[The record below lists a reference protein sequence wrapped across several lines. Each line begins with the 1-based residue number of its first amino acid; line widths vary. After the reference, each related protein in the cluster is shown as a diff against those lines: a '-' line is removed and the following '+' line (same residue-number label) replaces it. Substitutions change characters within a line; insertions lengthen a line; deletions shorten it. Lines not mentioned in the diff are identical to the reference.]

1 MEKLGHHS
9 ACKPATLAHL
19 AKEQGRE
26 EEVFGEIKMRDA
38 ASIWGNPE
46 DLGSNTVK
54 PIAEGLFTQL
64 FNKYFLGDCFV
75 MDAGATRGE

>member
-9 ACKPATLAHL
+9 AYKPATLAHSV
-19 AKEQGRE
+19 KEQGR

-38 ASIWGNPE
+38 ASIWGNTE

-64 FNKYFLGDCFV
+64 FNKYFLSDCFV